1 MKLKSFGC
9 SFIFGTDLADDGR
22 DLPIPTASNLTWP
35 ALLASKNNYN
45 YECLARPGSGNLQI
59 AERVLSHQLDDEPT
73 FFIIGW
79 TWIDRF
85 DYRNSTISNNPIAAK
100 WANWRTLMPID
111 DGPLAKTYYQG
122 IHSEFQD
129 KLCSLMYI
137 KLTIDTLNQ
146 KRIPFL
152 MTYMDDLLFCQKWNY
167 TPAMID
173 LQNFVRP
180 YMTDFQGQTF
190 LEWSRTNHFPES
202 AAWHPLEQAHQA
214 GFELIKSQF
223 DTILHKVLV
232 LLDVHLFSLLSVYS
246 YAGLQTRVIF
256 QRSMGRME
264 CLGIL
269 HYRDRSVL
277 DLISNRSLMYV

>member
-137 KLTIDTLNQ
+137 KLIIDTLTQ
-146 KRIPFL
+146 KKIPFL
-152 MTYMDDLLFCQKWNY
+152 MTYQDDLLFDQQWN
-167 TPAMID
+167 TTEAIID
-173 LQNFVRP
+173 LQKYVRP
-180 YMTDFQGQTF
+180 YMTQFDGLNF
-190 LEWSRTNHFPES
+190 LEWSRRHKFAVSDT
-202 AAWHPLEQAHQA
+202 WHPLEAAHSA
-214 GFELIKSQF
+214 AANYMLSVF
-223 DTILHKVLV
+223 DTQKTIDPVQP
-232 LLDVHLFSLLSVYS
+232 
-246 YAGLQTRVIF
+246 ARV
-256 QRSMGRME
+256 
-264 CLGIL
+264 
-269 HYRDRSVL
+269 
-277 DLISNRSLMYV
+277 